1 MHLFHIFTLASTA
14 SALVTG
20 RSTPVSDD
28 LTLARRQASNFC
40 TTIGFTS
47 PYCCIPQAD
56 AINLV
61 FAATS
66 CMAVPGGA
74 TITSIKQY
82 EQACLT
88 IDKVPLCCAVIALD
102 GTGLCSGAAE
112 R

>member
-1 MHLFHIFTLASTA
+1 MYLFHVFTLASTA
-14 SALVTG
+14 AALVTG
-20 RSTPVSDD
+20 RSTLVSGD
-28 LTLARRQASNFC
+28 LTLARRQASDFC
-40 TTIGFTS
+40 TTAGFTN

-56 AINLV
+56 VINVV

-66 CMAVPGGA
+66 CKTVPGGD

-88 IDKVPLCCAVIALD
+88 LDKIPLCCAVIALD